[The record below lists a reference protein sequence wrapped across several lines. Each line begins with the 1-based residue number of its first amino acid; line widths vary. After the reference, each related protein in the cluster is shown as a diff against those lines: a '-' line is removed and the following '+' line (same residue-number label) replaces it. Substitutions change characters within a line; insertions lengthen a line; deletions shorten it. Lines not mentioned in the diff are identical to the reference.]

1 LKKVSKILFM
11 DAETLKLK
19 LDKLID
25 SIYELRE
32 SLDDHSTALPAE
44 ALQKLSRKVCLFC
57 SKPIGK
63 NEVVSRGCHDGC
75 AQKIR
80 RRIRERKTTDEEM
93 VAKGLWC
100 PPLPGGRPA
109 DPDNPFAVDP
119 SFFWKTERSKDR
131 PADEPLPDKP
141 PRTANVGRKRK
152 PAVPPAVQPQAKKGK
167 ATG

>member
-1 LKKVSKILFM
+1 M
-11 DAETLKLK
+11 DTETLKLK

-32 SLDDHSTALPAE
+32 SLNQHETALPAE

-63 NEVVSRGCHDGC
+63 NDVVSRGCHDNC

-80 RRIRERKTTDEEM
+80 RRIREKKATDEEM
-93 VAKGLWC
+93 VAKGHWC

-109 DPDNPFAVDP
+109 DPNNPFAVDP
-119 SFFWKTERSKDR
+119 SFSWRVEKESKRIKEND
-131 PADEPLPDKP
+131 AAEAEIDEYIAKQAATKKASV
-141 PRTANVGRKRK
+141 PRKKAN
-152 PAVPPAVQPQAKKGK
+152 
-167 ATG
+167 